1 MAYIGSSAAPI
12 PVNFSAVQSQG
23 FNGTGSQTAFT
34 MARSVATPS
43 AIEVLVN
50 NVQQSPF
57 DGSYTVLG
65 TALTFSEAPSAG
77 TNNVYV
83 IYRDQPVGSL
93 IDSTA
98 YRKSDADALLSAKVN
113 KAGDTMTGVHRHNA
127 YLSIGKGPNNN
138 DQITFNAVPDNNGN
152 YTPVWTGDSSAGG
165 SIIGMASGG
174 NGGITIRSLRFG
186 TNSATQAESAY
197 PIRWQMT
204 DGGLIT
210 TPYQPAFMAR
220 SGASSNTGPSGNLP
234 FTEVQLNR
242 GNHFNGSTGV
252 FTAPVAGVYSF
263 SAHILSRASG
273 PSYLHFRVNGANFV
287 LCEDTGGAS
296 GFRET
301 SGTCLVSLSAG
312 DTVLIYSPSST
323 YGNIYDWFAGH
334 LIG

>member
-1 MAYIGSSAAPI
+1 MSYIGVPPFGQTVRTLTELTASAAQ
-12 PVNFSAVQSQG
+12 AVFNISG
-23 FNGTGSQTAFT
+23 GYLPGYIDVFLNGSSLASSDFTATNGTTVT
-34 MARSVATPS
+34 LLS
-43 AIEVLVN
+43 AAAVGDEFKAIAYWPVSLV
-50 NVQQSPF
+50 
-57 DGSYTVLG
+57 DT
-65 TALTFSEAPSAG
+65 
-77 TNNVYV
+77 
-83 IYRDQPVGSL
+83 
-93 IDSTA
+93 
-98 YRKSDADALLSAKVN
+98 YRKSEAVA
-113 KAGDTMTGVHRHNA
+113 KAGDTMTGIHRHNT

-186 TNSATQAESAY
+186 TNSATQSEGNY

-204 DGGLIT
+204 DGGAIT

-220 SGASSNTGPSGNLP
+220 SGAASNTGPSGNLP
-234 FTEVQLNR
+234 FTDVQLNR
-242 GNHFNGSTGV
+242 GNHFNGSTGI

-263 SAHILSRASG
+263 SAHILSRSSG
-273 PSYLHFRVNGANFV
+273 YSYLHFRVNGANFA
-287 LCEDTGGAS
+287 LCEDSGGAS

-323 YGNIYDWFAGH
+323 YGAVYDWFAGH